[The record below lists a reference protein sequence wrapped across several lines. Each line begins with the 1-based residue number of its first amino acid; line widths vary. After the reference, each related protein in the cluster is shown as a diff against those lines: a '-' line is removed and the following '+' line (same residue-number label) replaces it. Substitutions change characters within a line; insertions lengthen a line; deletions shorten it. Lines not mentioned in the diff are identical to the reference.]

1 MPLPLTGTV
10 GPPSNVSAG
19 DGVSL
24 PLLQGKQSELMT
36 TQLHGK
42 YYTQAYRGN
51 LFYGASA
58 ATGLAT
64 SAFSNTTYVGLLL
77 WNPTGSG
84 KNLVPVRAVQS
95 RILATTTVC
104 VWGHAYLANAGA
116 GLGTAISAFTT
127 ITNTRGPCN
136 NPGITGQGNS
146 VALVG
151 GGATL
156 GTAFGW
162 GRANGMCG
170 GTNNTAVVE
179 QVLIEEFDGLV
190 IIPPG
195 TVMAVFASSS
205 AQIGTYA
212 PSIIWE
218 EVPL

>member
-10 GPPSNVSAG
+10 GAPSNVSAG

-24 PLLQGKQSELMT
+24 PLLQGKQSEAVVT
-36 TQLHGK
+36 ELHGK

-64 SAFSNTTYVGLLL
+64 TIFSNTTYVGLLL

-95 RILATTTVC
+95 RILASTTVAG
-104 VWGHAYLANAGA
+104 WGHAYIANAGA
-116 GLGTAISAFTT
+116 GLGTPVSAFTS
-127 ITNTRGPCN
+127 ITATRGPCN
-136 NPGITGQGNS
+136 QPGITGQGNS

-162 GRANGMCG
+162 GRSNGFSA
-170 GTNNTAVVE
+170 GTNSTAVVE

-195 TVMAVFASSS
+195 TLMAVFAATA
-205 AQIGTYA
+205 AQAGTYA